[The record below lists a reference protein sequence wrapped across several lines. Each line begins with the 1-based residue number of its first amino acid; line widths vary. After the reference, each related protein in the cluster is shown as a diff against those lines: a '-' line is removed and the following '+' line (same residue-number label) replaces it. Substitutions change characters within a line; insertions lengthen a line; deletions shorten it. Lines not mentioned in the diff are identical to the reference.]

1 MEALGSAI
9 SKFLDHHQII
19 TLISIVAAAIGF
31 LIIPNN
37 PLKRFNIYFY
47 LLVLFAFSFLIFTGF
62 KELINKIQE
71 YRNRKYLVE
80 KHTKNQREEED
91 RVARKT
97 ITDNN
102 ALTSKQKQF
111 IFKQILNDNNVV
123 KMDADDFYS
132 LRNQRL
138 GGSLRNDFVKMIKEQ
153 ITSDCIKVKLD
164 ERWYHNILI
173 LLSRYE
179 KISDFDE
186 EEENFDIVVDYA
198 KNKMQVES
206 F

>member
-9 SKFLDHHQII
+9 SKFLDHHLII
-19 TLISIVAAAIGF
+19 TLFSIVASAIEF

-47 LLVLFAFSFLIFTGF
+47 LLVLFAFSFLIFTGI
-62 KELINKIQE
+62 KELINSIQE
-71 YRNRKYLVE
+71 YRNRRYLVK

-91 RVARKT
+91 KVAREA

-102 ALTSKQKQF
+102 TLTSKQKQF

-123 KMDADDFYS
+123 KMDAGDFYS

-153 ITSDCIKVKLD
+153 ITSDCVKVKLD
-164 ERWYHNILI
+164 ERWYHIILI

-186 EEENFDIVVDYA
+186 EEENLDIAVDYA
-198 KNKMQVES
+198 KDKMQVER

>member
-9 SKFLDHHQII
+9 SKFLDHHLII
-19 TLISIVAAAIGF
+19 TLFSIVAAAIEF
-31 LIIPNN
+31 LIIPSNS
-37 PLKRFNIYFY
+37 LKSFNIYFY
-47 LLVLFAFSFLIFTGF
+47 LLVLFAISFLIFTGI
-62 KELINKIQE
+62 KEVINMIQG
-71 YRNRKYLVE
+71 YRNHRYLVK
-80 KHTKNQREEED
+80 KHTENQIEEED
-91 RVARKT
+91 RAAREA

-102 ALTSKQKQF
+102 SLTSKQKQF
-111 IFKQILNDNNVV
+111 IFKQILNDNHVV
-123 KMDADDFYS
+123 KMDAGDFYS

-153 ITSDCIKVKLD
+153 ITTDCIKVKLD
-164 ERWYHNILI
+164 ERWHHNILI

-186 EEENFDIVVDYA
+186 EEENLDIVVDYA